1 MIPGKHCGV
10 PEGEK
15 PVGTDTPREQEIFI
29 RVFHRV
35 FEYSNCI
42 WRFRMAIQNQVRT
55 SIRNKEDLYT
65 PFHIST
71 TLLQCF
77 HRTIIHKS
85 A

>member
-1 MIPGKHCGV
+1 MISMKHCGV
-10 PEGEK
+10 AEGGKPE
-15 PVGTDTPREQEIFI
+15 GTDTPKELEFFI

-35 FEYSNCI
+35 FECSNCI
-42 WRFRMAIQNQVRT
+42 WRFRMAIQNQVQT
-55 SIRNKEDLYT
+55 SIRNKEDLYA

-77 HRTIIHKS
+77 QRTIIHKS